1 MEDNI
6 FDIEFESGGK
16 KYTGWVNPS
25 EKPGKN
31 GLPNSFH
38 VVLNDVSFGH
48 LSFNNAVW
56 TVSEERPAELVQ
68 QVGAAIE
75 NYLISITKNQEL

>member
-16 KYTGWVNPS
+16 NYTGWVNPS
-25 EKPGKN
+25 DKTGSN

-38 VVLNDVSFGH
+38 VVLNEVSFGY
-48 LSFNNAVW
+48 LSFNNAIW
-56 TVSEERPAELVQ
+56 TISEERPAELVQ
-68 QVGAAIE
+68 KVSAAIE
-75 NYLISITKNQEL
+75 QYLITTSKKQEL

>member
-6 FDIEFESGGK
+6 FDVEFESGGK
-16 KYTGWVNPS
+16 KYTGWVNPADKIGS
-25 EKPGKN
+25 N

-48 LSFNNAVW
+48 LSFNNATW
-56 TVSEERPAELVQ
+56 TVNEERPAELVQ

-75 NYLISITKNQEL
+75 KWLIATSKNQE